1 MRGRVPVGLLAL
13 GLALAG
19 AGGCGYT
26 LGGNLPGHLK
36 TVAVPVFVNK
46 SLKPDVS
53 GPITVA
59 VAQAFALDG
68 RLRVVPLSEADTI
81 LEGEIVAY
89 RLELVG
95 FDAQANV
102 QVYQVVVTL
111 NVRFRD
117 VRAGGMLW
125 QQDGMQEVA
134 DFRAP
139 GAVAATFAREDAAVA
154 QVAVELG
161 RAIVARAVDRF

>member
-1 MRGRVPVGLLAL
+1 MRRQVPPALLAL
-13 GLALAG
+13 ALAA

-26 LGGNLPGHLK
+26 VGGNLPAHLK

-46 SLKPDVS
+46 SLQPDIA

-59 VAQAFALDG
+59 VAQAFASDG
-68 RLRVVPLSEADTI
+68 RLRVVPVPEADTI
-81 LEGEIVAY
+81 LEGEIVSY
-89 RLELVG
+89 RLDLVG

-102 QVYQVVVTL
+102 QAYQVVVTL

-117 VRAGGMLW
+117 VRAGAMLW
-125 QQDGMQEVA
+125 QQDGLEGIA

-139 GAVAATFAREDAAVA
+139 AAVAATFTRQDAAVA
-154 QVAVELG
+154 RAAVQLG